1 MKVWDRIIDFRER
14 IEELRKDERVESV
27 ICFFKSLFPI
37 KEFLVWKYP
46 NRYLICPNPECRALA
61 DYLEVDKFGRRTG
74 LFSCPKC
81 GAYPA
86 GVEFE

>member
-1 MKVWDRIIDFRER
+1 MVRETLR
-14 IEELRKDERVESV
+14 EKIEELREDERVKAV
-27 ICFFKSLFPI
+27 IYFFKSFFLI
-37 KEFLVWKYP
+37 KNFLVWKYP
-46 NRYLICPNPECRALA
+46 NRYLICPNLECRALA
-61 DYLEVDKFGRRTG
+61 DYLEVDEFGRHTG